1 MKKFLKLL
9 TTTVLAITLLLVD
22 GLPFMSQG
30 VALAQTSTKPNILV
44 IMGDDIGWF
53 NISAYNDGIMGYRT
67 PYIDKLAKEGVRFT
81 DFYGEQ
87 SCTAGRAA
95 FITGQATIRTGMTKV
110 GIPGVTIGLQAEDP
124 TLADLLKL
132 EGYTT
137 GQFGKNHLGDLD
149 QFLPTAH
156 GFDEF
161 YGNLYHLNAEEEPEN
176 EDYPPEHK
184 YPNLDA
190 ARPRGVLH
198 SYAGKGS
205 HLTELCTGGGYADIS
220 PSPNPDPDKPELNE
234 KTLDQRICDTG
245 PLTQKRMETVDEEFL
260 GATKQFITNAKNEE
274 KPFFAWFNTT
284 RMHVFTHLKDD
295 SKGVTGQGI
304 EADGMVEHDG
314 QVGELVQFIKDQGLD
329 DNTIIIYTTDNGAE
343 VFSWPD
349 GGTTPFRS
357 EKNTNWEGA
366 FRIPAIIRWKG
377 HIPEGVVSNDIMSH
391 LDWVPTLM
399 AAAGVTDIKQQL
411 LKVKDRKEPIK
422 EPIPTNKY
430 EEFADE
436 NKGVHLDGYN
446 FLPYLTETKSSLI
459 TEDPDK
465 FKFCHDI
472 NTETRQPN
480 GNDPDIICSPRHQF
494 VYLTDD
500 GYPAAMRYDDWK
512 LLFSEQRAEGFNVW
526 EEPFV
531 ELRVPKLF
539 NLRRDPFEKAYV
551 ESDNYVD
558 WRFRRIFLIG
568 DMQIRLKEFLDTFKG
583 DQYPPRQRP
592 ATLSVKYMVD
602 EILKD
607 IQKTYDTGDQSEP
620 LVMPSEA
627 KLPSEFGV
635 VVDQLGKIVD
645 KLRTISNK

>member
-67 PYIDKLAKEGVRFT
+67 PNIDKLAKEGVRFT

-176 EDYPPEHK
+176 EDYPPVGK
-184 YPNLDA
+184 DPYLDA

-198 SYAGKGS
+198 SYAGKDSHPSSLCKGS
-205 HLTELCTGGGYADIS
+205 PYLGSDKPKDIS
-220 PSPNPDPDKPELNE
+220 PDPNKSELNE

-245 PLTQKRMETVDEEFL
+245 PLTKERMETVDEEFL

-446 FLPYLTETKSSLI
+446 FLPYLTETKSSLR
-459 TEDPDK
+459 TEYPNE
-465 FKFCHDI
+465 FCHDI
-472 NTETRQPN
+472 NTETRQPDSK
-480 GNDPDIICSPRHQF
+480 DPICSPRHQF

-568 DMQIRLKEFLDTFKG
+568 DMQIRLKEFLDTFKA

-607 IQKTYDTGDQSEP
+607 IQKTYPTGGQSEP
-620 LVMPSEA
+620 LVMSSEA